1 MTDNPLKRYSQRPGT
16 YVALPSGGKYYT
28 VPPTL
33 TADGE
38 LEVRPMTASD
48 EIRLKSPDGLM
59 NSNSL
64 YQVIEHVA
72 PGIVNGKDIP
82 TPDLDL
88 IVIAMRIATYGKMM
102 DVGARCAKCGHDDH
116 YQIDLSSIIA
126 NAKKIEAPESVEIG
140 NLKVNLR
147 PHSAE
152 SNTMLSTYQI
162 EVSRAVRQFE
172 LAAATDKP
180 EHSRNLHE
188 TITRGSDLLFD
199 IITKTIVSV
208 ETPDEDVISD
218 PAFIQEWLTD
228 LAAPDYQTI
237 RDAVNALSQECV
249 NRKMKFG
256 CIKCEHKNETEVS
269 FDPANFFGS
278 SSL

>member
-28 VPPTL
+28 VPPKL

-48 EIRLKSPDGLM
+48 EIKLKSPDGLM

-72 PGIVNGKDIP
+72 PGITDGKTIP
-82 TPDLDL
+82 TPDLDI

-102 DVGARCAKCGHDDH
+102 DVGARCANCGHDEH
-116 YQIDLSSIIA
+116 YQIDLSRIIA
-126 NAKKIEAPESVEIG
+126 SAKKIEAPDSVKVG
-140 NLKVNLR
+140 DLTVNLR
-147 PHSAE
+147 PHTSE
-152 SNTMLSTYQI
+152 SNTLLSTYQI
-162 EVSRAVRQFE
+162 EVGRAVRHFE
-172 LAAATDKP
+172 LASATDKP

-188 TITRGSDLLFD
+188 TITRGSELLFD
-199 IITKTIVSV
+199 ILTKTIVSV
-208 ETPDEDVISD
+208 ETPEDETITDEK
-218 PAFIQEWLTD
+218 FIRDWLED
-228 LAAPDYQTI
+228 LASPDYQII
-237 RDAVNALSQECV
+237 RDAVNELSQERV
-249 NRKMKFG
+249 NRKMKFQ
-256 CIKCEHKNETEVS
+256 CAKCEHHNEVEVS

>member
-1 MTDNPLKRYSQRPGT
+1 MTNPLKKYSQRPGT
-16 YVALPSGGKYYT
+16 YVALPSSGRYYIDL
-28 VPPTL
+28 PAL

-72 PGIVNGKDIP
+72 PGIVNGKNIP
-82 TPDLDL
+82 TPDLDV

-102 DVGARCAKCGHDDH
+102 DVGARCAKCGHDEQ

-126 NAKKIEAPESVEIG
+126 GARKITAPDSVKVG
-140 NLKVNLR
+140 DLTVNLR
-147 PHSAE
+147 PHTSE

-162 EVSRAVRQFE
+162 EVSRAARHFE
-172 LAAATDKP
+172 LASISDKP
-180 EHSRNLHE
+180 EHSKNLRDA
-188 TITRGSDLLFD
+188 IIRGGDLLFE
-199 IITKTIVSV
+199 ILAKTIVNV
-208 ETPDEDVISD
+208 ETPDEDVITD
-218 PAFIQEWLTD
+218 ETFIREWLKD
-228 LAAPDYQTI
+228 LAAPDYQII
-237 RDAVNALSQECV
+237 RDAVNELSQECV
-249 NRKMKFG
+249 NRKMKFQ
-256 CIKCEHKNETEVS
+256 CAKCEHKNEVEVS